1 MKSDHQFV
9 IITGISGAGK
19 SHVLKTFEELGYF
32 CIDNLPVLLITKF
45 AEICQQT
52 DSNIKRVAL
61 VIDIREGIF
70 FDDLFNELDTLKNL
84 GTPYSILFLEASDDV
99 LLRRFSETR
108 RKHPLS
114 GSGTVLDSIQIERQ
128 KLRKILNSADHV
140 IDTSPLN
147 VHELKDRIFQA
158 FSPIEKK
165 SRMKITINSFS
176 YRYGIPPDSDLV
188 FDVRFL
194 PNPHYVEDLRPYTGM
209 DKKVEEYV
217 LEFPLTKN
225 FTNKSWKLIEFLI
238 PAYIKEGRA
247 YLTISFGCTG
257 GKHRSVVIANEFC
270 RILLKKKYT
279 EVTVSHRDIG
289 WHR

>member
-52 DSNIKRVAL
+52 DANIKRVAL

-158 FSPIEKK
+158 FSPIETK

-279 EVTVSHRDIG
+279 DVTVSHRDIG